1 MDTGFVTGDIGF
13 AGYTRLVTHE
23 LETHIRPPAPACSSE
38 HVGCN
43 AECRGWDRGARTR
56 VRLSWGCLMGGVVL
70 GVLIYYSGLE
80 QLVYYSGLEQLV
92 YYGGLKQLVVG

>member
-23 LETHIRPPAPACSSE
+23 LETHIRPPAPACSSG

-43 AECRGWDRGARTR
+43 AECRGWEGAGIEERER
-56 VRLSWGCLMGGVVL
+56 ASVYHGGVSWGGEGVGGVVL
-70 GVLIYYSGLE
+70 GGFGGVLIYYSGLE
-80 QLVYYSGLEQLV
+80 
-92 YYGGLKQLVVG
+92 